1 MTTWVRAIFLTVGL
15 GLGSVGHA
23 TEVAALYQAS
33 YDLESIHDYAGA
45 LKKMDE
51 IGAVGEDYIYRL
63 RRGWLLY
70 LLGRY
75 GDSATSYRAAV
86 EAAPESLEARQG
98 LVLPL
103 MAMKQWSDAETI
115 CKALLEVAPADYRG
129 NSRLAYIQYNMG
141 HYADAADRYRRI
153 LALYPSDVEMRAGL
167 GWAELKQGN
176 ADAARRTFEAVLRV
190 APGHGSAREGL
201 DAVQ

>member
-1 MTTWVRAIFLTVGL
+1 MPVTR
-15 GLGSVGHA
+15 
-23 TEVAALYQAS
+23 
-33 YDLESIHDYAGA
+33 
-45 LKKMDE
+45 
-51 IGAVGEDYIYRL
+51 
-63 RRGWLLY
+63 
-70 LLGRY
+70 
-75 GDSATSYRAAV
+75 
-86 EAAPESLEARQG
+86 
-98 LVLPL
+98 
-103 MAMKQWSDAETI
+103 
-115 CKALLEVAPADYRG
+115 APADYRG

-176 ADAARRTFEAVLRV
+176 ADEARRTFEAVLRV